1 MENIGNNTGPVNT
14 NLDNIQNIPQN
25 SGGNNNK
32 QIVAAIIVAGI
43 IIAGAIL
50 LKDSK
55 QPIKIENNTKE
66 ENTAVKSQEN
76 TDIRAIDEIDHI
88 LGNKNA
94 EIFIVEYSDTEC
106 PYCKNFHNT
115 MHKIITEN
123 TKVAWIYRHYPI
135 PQLHQ
140 KAFNEALATE
150 CAWEWGGND
159 VFWSYTD
166 EIYKRTSSNDGLPPE
181 ELTKIAEDLQI
192 NINTFSACLDTE
204 KYTKKVENDILDG
217 EGVGINGTPT
227 SFIVKNGK
235 VIDKIEGAQPI
246 EVVRE
251 KIKNALRK

>member
-1 MENIGNNTGPVNT
+1 MENLDQNT
-14 NLDNIQNIPQN
+14 NQNTDPNINQNNIQNAN
-25 SGGNNNK
+25 ANNYNK
-32 QIVAAIIVAGI
+32 LVAAIIVAGI
-43 IIAGAIL
+43 LIAGAIL

-55 QPIKIENNTKE
+55 KPIEKE
-66 ENTAVKSQEN
+66 EIPQEKNTETSE
-76 TDIRAIDEIDHI
+76 IRPIDEIDHI

-94 EIFIVEYSDTEC
+94 EVFIVEYSDTEC

-115 MHKIITEN
+115 MHKIIAEN

-150 CAWEWGGND
+150 CAWEFGGND
-159 VFWSYTD
+159 IFWSYTD
-166 EIYKRTSSNDGLPPE
+166 EIYKRTPSNDGLQVE
-181 ELTKIAEDLQI
+181 ELTKIAEDLEL

-217 EGVGINGTPT
+217 EKVGINGTPT

-246 EVVRE
+246 EKVRE
-251 KIKNALRK
+251 IIKNALRK